1 MYIVAAVI
9 VGYFLGSIPTG
20 YLVGKLMCGIDIRQ
34 FGSKNIGTT
43 NMFRTLGPKPA
54 GLVLLVDVLKGV
66 AAVAF
71 ARYYTNGDITA
82 QILAGVM
89 SVIGH
94 NYSCWLGFKGGRGV
108 ATSLGVVIML
118 MPLTSLLVFIIW
130 AIIVYATRYVSLGSI
145 TGAACTPLLAWYFA
159 YDIKVQILA
168 LVMAILVI
176 AGHKDNIKRLLAGNE
191 TKIKAGSMDNLK
203 K

>member
-1 MYIVAAVI
+1 MYIIVAI

-20 YLVGKLMCGIDIRQ
+20 YLVGKLLCGIDIRQ

-43 NMFRTLGPKPA
+43 NMFRTLGPRPA
-54 GLVLLVDVLKGV
+54 AMVLIVDVLKGV

-71 ARYYTNGDITA
+71 ALYYADADIMA
-82 QILAGVM
+82 QIVAGVL

-118 MPLTSLLVFIIW
+118 MPMTSLLVFIIW
-130 AIIVYATRYVSLGSI
+130 AVIVYATRYVSLGSI
-145 TGAACTPLLAWYFA
+145 TGAACTPLLAWHFG
-159 YDIKVQILA
+159 YDEKIQILGV
-168 LVMAILVI
+168 VMAVLVI
-176 AGHKDNIKRLLAGNE
+176 AGHKDNIKRLLDGNE
-191 TKIKAGSMDNLK
+191 NKIKAGSMDNLK

>member
-1 MYIVAAVI
+1 MYIIVAI

-20 YLVGKLMCGIDIRQ
+20 YLVGKLLCGIDIRQ

-54 GLVLLVDVLKGV
+54 AMVLLVDVLKGV

-71 ARYYTNGDITA
+71 ALYYANGDIMA
-82 QILAGVM
+82 QIVAGVM

-94 NYSCWLGFKGGRGV
+94 NYSCWLSFKGGRGV

-118 MPLTSLLVFIIW
+118 MPLTSLLVFVIW

-145 TGAACTPLLAWYFA
+145 IGAACTPVLAWYFG
-159 YDIKVQILA
+159 YDLKIQILA

-191 TKIKAGSMDNLK
+191 NKIKAGSMDNLK

>member
-1 MYIVAAVI
+1 MYFIVAI

-20 YLVGKLMCGIDIRQ
+20 YLVGKILCGIDIRQ

-43 NMFRTLGPKPA
+43 NMFRTLGARPA
-54 GLVLLVDVLKGV
+54 SVVLLVDVLKGV
-66 AAVAF
+66 TAVAI
-71 ARYYTNGDITA
+71 ALYYTNGDIIA
-82 QILAGVM
+82 QIVAGVM

-94 NYSCWLGFKGGRGV
+94 NYSCWVGFKGGRGV

-118 MPLTSLLVFIIW
+118 MPMTSLLVFVIW
-130 AIIVYATRYVSLGSI
+130 AVIVYATRYVSLGSI
-145 TGAACTPLLAWYFA
+145 TAAACTPLLAWYFN
-159 YDIKVQILA
+159 YDMKIQLLG

-191 TKIKAGSMDNLK
+191 TKIKAGSMDNIK